1 MGGNSRKFKKAEK
14 SKIKL
19 KSALKGAKLPK
30 GTNVTKTNFKVRKIV
45 IPDQIKQRNLTDA
58 NVLSS
63 RSLTVKDCLAKLK
76 HTNPTAKCDGL
87 RGLREILA
95 KLPTEVTENHLST
108 AIKSIVSISI
118 DIERDVRRDCYKTL
132 GLLFAAAGQE
142 NVLPFFDVLLSFLR
156 CAMTHIQPRIQEDSL
171 LLLDT
176 FLQHLPQLVLLNRD
190 KIFPQFLDMI
200 SKLRSES
207 KPERT
212 LTLSLNKQSTSTKW
226 RTRVLM
232 RLIGMLRILIDSKK
246 GDGKVAMEMKGGEEP
261 MDTGDESNPFTT
273 KSTHIPASSLP
284 VNNVFDYRAPLHFPL
299 VRHRLYQPCPLTCLF
314 RKSITGSGGNLS
326 LSDQIDEG
334 RKLKTYVQMLMPLLF
349 ESWLE
354 VRPTSGGG
362 ETAEHVLS
370 HEAATTLG
378 LLLDIAIQLWEL
390 VVIYGRE
397 TNNSDMTRWFRDQY
411 AEDFC
416 NHILKGFPF
425 YQSPGAGAG
434 KGGRSAMADETK
446 ERNVDE
452 KCYQQNF
459 NICYFYCCLNEN
471 FRSDRSKNYD
481 KVANYVERCVNNWKF
496 RSPEVSSLLLKVL
509 RYMLLETDC
518 VSINQ
523 NTRGLLKTLLE
534 VYIQAKLPQDTRN
547 RILILFCDIIVL
559 NDRLWREYG
568 QEIFTLWLRMLPN
581 LLKKT
586 VIDFNVLKA
595 LLCLAKQK
603 NTIFLHSLEENVE
616 DIVGNVGTLKVVN
629 EQFKNEGLVLLINLL
644 FWVSK
649 RDALEKLLQPE
660 QVKTIKIDDD
670 MKAYFR
676 STLRT
681 RLVSL

>member
-76 HTNPTAKCDGL
+76 HTNSTAKCDGL
-87 RGLREILA
+87 RGIREILA
-95 KLPTEVTENHLST
+95 KLPTEVTDNHLST
-108 AIKSIVSISI
+108 AIKSIASISI

-132 GLLFAAAGQE
+132 GVLFAAAGQD
-142 NVLPFFDVLLSFLR
+142 NVHPFFDVLLSFLR

-176 FLQHLPQLVLLNRD
+176 YLQHLPQLILLNRD

-212 LTLSLNKQSTSTKW
+212 LTLSLNKQSTNTKW

-246 GDGKVAMEMKGGEEP
+246 SQGVEATVENEP
-261 MDTGDESNPFTT
+261 METDDKDNPFTT
-273 KSTHIPASSLP
+273 KSIHVSAIAQPI
-284 VNNVFDYRAPLHFPL
+284 NNVFDYREQLHFPL
-299 VRHRLYQPCPLTCLF
+299 VRHRLYQPCQLTCLF
-314 RKSITGSGGNLS
+314 RKSIGEGKLS

-354 VRPTSGGG
+354 VRPTSAGG
-362 ETAEHVLS
+362 ETIEHVLS
-370 HEAATTLG
+370 HEGATTLG

-390 VVIYGRE
+390 IVIYGQE
-397 TNNSDMTRWFRDQY
+397 TNNVDMTRWFREQY
-411 AEDFC
+411 SEDFC

-425 YQSPGAGAG
+425 YQSPGSTGG
-434 KGGRSAMADETK
+434 KGRNAAQMPDDPK

-459 NICYFYCCLNEN
+459 NICYLYCCLNEN
-471 FRSDRSKNYD
+471 FRSDHSKNYD
-481 KVANYVERCVNNWKF
+481 KVVNYVERCVNNWKF
-496 RSPEVSSLLLKVL
+496 RSPEVNSLLLKVL
-509 RYMLLETDC
+509 RYMLLETDHAS
-518 VSINQ
+518 VNK

-581 LLKKT
+581 LLKKK

-616 DIVGNVGTLKVVN
+616 DIVANVGAIKMLN
-629 EQFKNEGLVLLINLL
+629 EEYQNEGLVLLINLL
-644 FWVSK
+644 FWISK
-649 RDALEKLLQPE
+649 RDTLEKLLQPE
-660 QVKTIKIDDD
+660 RINLMKIDADI
-670 MKAYFR
+670 KAYFK
-676 STLRT
+676 STLET
-681 RLVSL
+681 RLANL